1 MRVEIAYVDGGFT
14 YFDTGEFTD
23 GGALGA
29 NTALAE
35 YDLPLDAVETEGLW
49 LHVNRYDV
57 DRSELDE
64 DPTTPAARGH
74 RRKGYR
80 FLLAAPEEV
89 ARMQSLSIDGRMALE
104 RYGDDGCLVRR
115 GRLDGLAEGYL
126 HNAGILSTTAKI
138 VDLDDLLTRLAE
150 AAGLASIHN
159 EERLGIENA
168 ALHHVRAADAA
179 QKGEEL

>member
-80 FLLAAPEEV
+80 FLLATPEEV

-115 GRLDGLAEGYL
+115 G
-126 HNAGILSTTAKI
+126 TTAKI

-159 EERLGIENA
+159 EERLGIDNA
-168 ALHHVRAADAA
+168 ALQHVRAADAA